1 MVHGVKL
8 CKYNKLKC
16 KKEECGGQLVAAVMP
31 VFKQQ
36 SPANA
41 KVGP

>member
-1 MVHGVKL
+1 
-8 CKYNKLKC
+8 
-16 KKEECGGQLVAAVMP
+16 VAAVMP